1 MLFKTILNLF
11 DSYPVS
17 VNTGASAAA
26 DYNVNRTSDAGLSS
40 EMKTYYSKYL
50 IDLAE
55 PLLVHDQF
63 GQKRP
68 IPANNGKQVE
78 FRKYSTL
85 PKLTTPLTEG
95 VTPDGQKLSVS
106 VITSEVHQYG
116 GYMALSDVLL
126 LTAVDKNLIEATKL
140 LASQAGRTLDTIT
153 REVINGG
160 TQVVYAAGGLDRS
173 ALVGGAGS
181 GNNYITVVDVR
192 KAVRALKVMNTPKIN
207 GWYVGIIHPDVA
219 FDLMNDPDWKYP
231 HQYKDTTNI
240 YTDEIGEI
248 GGVRFVETTEA
259 KIFKG
264 KNLAGEDRTLAVNG
278 AITANTTKEI
288 TFDGGTVAASALVG
302 RTILV
307 DGKLYTVA
315 SNTASSG
322 TSKITIAGDAK
333 LPAIADNTVIY
344 PGEGGAAGRAV
355 YSTLIIGDG
364 AYGVTEIEGGGL
376 QHIVKQLGSG
386 EDPLNQRATA
396 GWKAIKAAVILVDE
410 YLCRIES
417 TSTYNEDDE

>member
-1 MLFKTILNLF
+1 MIFKTILNLF
-11 DSYPVS
+11 DSYAVN

-40 EMKTYYSKYL
+40 EMKTYYSAYL

-116 GYMALSDVLL
+116 GYIALSDVLL
-126 LTAVDKNLIEATKL
+126 LTAIDKNLVEATKL

-153 REVINGG
+153 REVVNGG
-160 TQVVYAAGGLDRS
+160 TQVVYAGGGLDRS
-173 ALVGGAGS
+173 ALVGGAAS

-192 KAVRALKVMNTPKIN
+192 KAVRALKVMNAPKID
-207 GWYVGIIHPDVA
+207 GWYVGIIHPDVS

-240 YTDEIGEI
+240 YNDEIGEI

-264 KNLAGEDRTLAVNG
+264 KNLAGETRNLAVNG
-278 AITANTTKEI
+278 AVTADTQKTI
-288 TFDGGTVAASALVG
+288 TFDGGTVASNALKG
-302 RTILV
+302 RQILV
-307 DGKLYTVA
+307 DGKIYTVA
-315 SNTASSG
+315 SNTPTVITVSG
-322 TSKITIAGDAK
+322 SAN

-344 PGEGGAAGRAV
+344 PAEGGAAGRAV
-355 YSTLIIGDG
+355 YSTLIIGEN

-376 QHIVKQLGSG
+376 QHIVKQLGAG

-396 GWKAIKAAVILVDE
+396 GWKAFKSAVILVDE

-417 TSTYNEDDE
+417 TSTYDEDDK

>member
-1 MLFKTILNLF
+1 MIFKTILNLF
-11 DSYPVS
+11 DSYAVN

-26 DYNVNRTSDAGLSS
+26 DYNVNRSSDAELSS
-40 EMKTYYSKYL
+40 EMKTYYSAYL

-116 GYMALSDVLL
+116 GYIALSDVLL
-126 LTAVDKNLIEATKL
+126 LTAIDKNLVEATKL

-153 REVINGG
+153 REVVNGG
-160 TQVVYAAGGLDRS
+160 TQVVYAGGGLDRS

-192 KAVRALKVMNTPKIN
+192 KAVRALKVMNAPKID
-207 GWYVGIIHPDVA
+207 GRYVGIIHPDVA

-264 KNLAGEDRTLAVNG
+264 KNLAGETRNLAVNG
-278 AITANTTKEI
+278 AVTANTQKTI
-288 TFDGGTVAASALVG
+288 TFDGGTVASNALKG
-302 RTILV
+302 RQILV
-307 DGKLYTVA
+307 DGKIYTVA
-315 SNTASSG
+315 SNTPTVITVSG
-322 TSKITIAGDAK
+322 SAN

-344 PGEGGAAGRAV
+344 PAEGGAAGRAV
-355 YSTLIIGDG
+355 YSTLIIGEN

-376 QHIVKQLGSG
+376 QHIVKQLGAG

-396 GWKAIKAAVILVDE
+396 GWKAIKTAVILVDE

-417 TSTYNEDDE
+417 TSTYDEDDK